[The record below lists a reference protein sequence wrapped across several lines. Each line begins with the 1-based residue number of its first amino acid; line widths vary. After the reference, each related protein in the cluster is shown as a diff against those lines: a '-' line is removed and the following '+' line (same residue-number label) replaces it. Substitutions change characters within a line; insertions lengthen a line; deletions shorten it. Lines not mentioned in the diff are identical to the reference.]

1 MPQPTPVSP
10 TNRLNKL
17 GKYIN
22 VGPLSIGGSRGPGG
36 TCPLDRL
43 TNNNN
48 KNLVH
53 IFGRVVPN
61 WRTIENVCYYA
72 PPHRIGSALGDHGKC
87 LLLSPLPLPYRVG
100 PVSADQS
107 SKMSATTPP
116 LNLVGFLRPRQI
128 SVTTPLPVSCCAP
141 PRLPA
146 PDPPC

>member
-17 GKYIN
+17 GKYVN

-43 TNNNN
+43 TQ
-48 KNLVH
+48 KNDFFLCTFLVVLCQ
-53 IFGRVVPN
+53 IGEQSKMSA
-61 WRTIENVCYYA
+61 TT

-87 LLLSPLPLPYRVG
+87 LLLSPPPLPYRVG

-107 SKMSATTPP
+107 SKMSATTPL